1 MFLQQAMNP
10 WFVIQRTSQVLMIL
24 LAVAMLVVPILHQP
38 EADAVPV
45 LLIGAVV
52 AAVIGAGALIY
63 VSQSP
68 ECQKCGAD
76 RDSTTTDRTTCSYCS
91 KTYWVCQESHS
102 HCSNPSCRMENV
114 DHQRWCGYC
123 ADYYYTCGSETH
135 GSNCGS

>member
-63 VSQSP
+63 VSADKP
-68 ECQKCGAD
+68 CPADCG
-76 RDSTTTDRTTCSYCS
+76 DSVPKSDAHWTTHSCGLGYYGCSYSAHHDYCYRCNVW
-91 KTYWVCQESHS
+91 TPVCKSH
-102 HCSNPSCRMENV
+102 
-114 DHQRWCGYC
+114 
-123 ADYYYTCGSETH
+123 TCIAGS
-135 GSNCGS
+135 GSQ